1 MAPTI
6 WSALLE
12 EELTVDLSLALQVV
26 ESRAA
31 LVEARVASNE
41 LWLTLGFLSDQEF
54 SPEAYVMRA
63 ECQRELRR
71 ELAEMTD
78 FLAGAPG
85 PDLVA

>member
-1 MAPTI
+1 MD
-6 WSALLE
+6 
-12 EELTVDLSLALQVV
+12 LTHALQLV

-31 LVEARVASNE
+31 LVEARVESNQV
-41 LWLTLGFLSDQEF
+41 WLTLGFLTDQGF

-78 FLAGAPG
+78 V
-85 PDLVA
+85 VA